1 MDPEAGILLG
11 ESIEVLPEKNVLLG
25 DVGEDEIDLG
35 LVAGSTSTD
44 DGLDNLE
51 HGGDAGSSSNHTK
64 VPHHVRSVD
73 ESTLWTAHSDSLAN
87 SESGQVLGDVAG
99 GVGLDEQVEVAGLVI
114 ARDGGIRA
122 NNLLA
127 GAVGLGDGGANR
139 DVLTDRKTKDR
150 GRGGELES
158 VTNKNVSRLD

>member
-1 MDPEAGILLG
+1 
-11 ESIEVLPEKNVLLG
+11 
-25 DVGEDEIDLG
+25 
-35 LVAGSTSTD
+35 
-44 DGLDNLE
+44 
-51 HGGDAGSSSNHTK
+51 